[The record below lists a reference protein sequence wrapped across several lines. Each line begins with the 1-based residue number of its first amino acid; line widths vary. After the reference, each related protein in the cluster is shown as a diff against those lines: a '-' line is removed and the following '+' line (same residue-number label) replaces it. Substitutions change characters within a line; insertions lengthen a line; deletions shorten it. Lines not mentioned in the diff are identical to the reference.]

1 MSPRRVLVSLVL
13 VAAAALAPA
22 VPAAAAKPL
31 PPPPEIT
38 SAVAVDTRT
47 VDLSWTAVK
56 GADHYVVY
64 ASTLGPIY
72 TSATT
77 ARITGLYPGDLHTFY
92 VVAETRRNSPLGT
105 TEWVYVATPPEGPS
119 GTLGWVDALDG
130 YVRIWSGSGIG
141 CVTQDLGI
149 LADDGTYTSL
159 GDGTDQGGPRTW
171 TIYQGLDT
179 TETYAVRCQGSGGL
193 WSPWSEP
200 PTVVTLTPPW

>member
-38 SAVAVDTRT
+38 SAV
-47 VDLSWTAVK
+47 
-56 GADHYVVY
+56 
-64 ASTLGPIY
+64 GPIY